1 MNLIAFDLGLKW
13 GWAYGNAE
21 CAIFGHDRLG
31 KENRE
36 LNLGAQ
42 LSKLICELPEFPD
55 AILYEHAFHQPGYA
69 LDAWYPL
76 VGILREVAQANELP
90 IIKVAV
96 GTIKKHT
103 TGNGNCG
110 KDAMIAAMRDKGYDV
125 ITDDEADALALLLY
139 AIDTELV
146 EVDK

>member
-1 MNLIAFDLGLKW
+1 MNLLAFDLGLKW

-21 CAIFGHDRLG
+21 CAIFGNDRLG
-31 KENRE
+31 KEQRE
-36 LNLGAQ
+36 ITLGVQ

-90 IIKVAV
+90 IIKVSAK
-96 GTIKKHT
+96 TIKKHT

-110 KDAMIAAMRDKGYDV
+110 KDAMIAAMKGKGYDV
-125 ITDDEADALALLLY
+125 TIDDEADALALLLY
-139 AIDTELV
+139 AIDTNLL
-146 EVDK
+146 EVGE